1 MEEPARAGIY
11 AVHVSCGRLV
21 GKPRVVRRAAVRA
34 RGRREL
40 RNRRRRGAL
49 GAAAAPPSFAVGA
62 GLDDPS
68 QAATAQKL
76 GLRLVRFGVAW
87 PAGATAP
94 DPGLVAALQRVPA
107 GLGDVVELNAGTV
120 PADTAGRA
128 ALAPYAAS
136 LVQQVPATRSVVLA
150 PAPSTATAAA
160 YAATLAQVRDAVA
173 AAAPAVAT
181 GPLIDGAV
189 APKTVATSVARALAV
204 ASVAPPYAGLVA
216 LRPAPTAGKN
226 LWTAA
231 DAAQLVATLRS
242 TWGDVPPVVIDGLA
256 APTGPAQ
263 ATTYARAI
271 AAVACSTTV
280 GGVILDRLV
289 DSADATIAP
298 TGVIDATGSQKPA
311 AAAVASA
318 AAAAQRGLTVCPGLA
333 APVTATTLT
342 FPAALTPPEPATV
355 ALACD
360 RDCLYLATLVR
371 EDGTPVVATRGSLTG
386 GVARTVGL
394 PRTTLKPGAYRV
406 DVRLVAQVN
415 PGPVTRETS
424 DPLVVG

>member
-1 MEEPARAGIY
+1 M
-11 AVHVSCGRLV
+11 
-21 GKPRVVRRAAVRA
+21 
-34 RGRREL
+34 
-40 RNRRRRGAL
+40 
-49 GAAAAPPSFAVGA
+49 
-62 GLDDPS
+62 
-68 QAATAQKL
+68 
-76 GLRLVRFGVAW
+76 
-87 PAGATAP
+87 
-94 DPGLVAALQRVPA
+94 
-107 GLGDVVELNAGTV
+107 
-120 PADTAGRA
+120 
-128 ALAPYAAS
+128 
-136 LVQQVPATRSVVLA
+136 
-150 PAPSTATAAA
+150 
-160 YAATLAQVRDAVA
+160 
-173 AAAPAVAT
+173 
-181 GPLIDGAV
+181 
-189 APKTVATSVARALAV
+189 
-204 ASVAPPYAGLVA
+204 
-216 LRPAPTAGKN
+216 
-226 LWTAA
+226 
-231 DAAQLVATLRS
+231 
-242 TWGDVPPVVIDGLA
+242 PPVVIDGLA

-386 GVARTVGL
+386 GVARTVAL
-394 PRTTLKPGAYRV
+394 PRTTLEARHLPRRRAARRAGESR
-406 DVRLVAQVN
+406 R
-415 PGPVTRETS
+415 R
-424 DPLVVG
+424 